1 MFLSQ
6 LRLWNFRKF
15 GNAGAIDLNN
25 PHLTVTFNQ
34 GLTLLIGENDS
45 GKTAIIDAIKLV
57 LKTHSVDWIKIE
69 HEDFFGQSQQLRIEC
84 FFEDLTNDEAKNFT
98 EFLGWDTV
106 KNAPFLKV
114 FLDVSR
120 SAERI
125 FPADVKA
132 GADDEGHILSAE
144 VREKIKSI
152 YLRPLRD
159 AANELSSRRNSRL
172 SQILH
177 SHEAFK
183 DKQGHRLVQLSQ
195 ALNQEVAAYFK
206 GEQADGTPLTAA
218 DQGGMALKTVM
229 DTYLTQFS
237 GKKTHFTM
245 TIQDLK
251 NILES
256 LSLLFDGAFNLG
268 LGSHNLL
275 CIAAEL
281 LHLEKAGWD
290 GLRLGLVEE
299 IEAHLHPQVQMQVIE
314 ALQKEAAAQKVQL
327 IFTTHSPN
335 IGSKI
340 KLENLIICQSGAVF
354 SMGKASTMLDPTD
367 YTFLQRFLDT
377 TKANLFFARGVV
389 LVEGW
394 AEELLLPELAKK
406 IDINLTQKGV
416 SVINIASTAFLR
428 YANIFK
434 RRGGGQM
441 ACTVALITDVDV
453 KPVEAGGNV
462 TEPDPANPGTN
473 ITRPITAA
481 DVTAKVAAKRLSVAT
496 KHNGQVVR
504 TYVSALWTLEYCIAM
519 SPKLRKLFYKSVL
532 EALLEQKQ
540 DDGVQDLTAYQNAIT
555 NIDSHFSN
563 WTDPAEQ
570 IAYAIMKQILDGDNN
585 VEVAQDKISKSI
597 IAQRFASN
605 LSTDTAI
612 TAYNTETSLTYLFD
626 AIRYAA
632 SN

>member
-6 LRLWNFRKF
+6 LQLWNFRKF
-15 GNAGAIDLNN
+15 GNAGAFDLTN
-25 PHLTVTFNQ
+25 PHLIVLFNQ

-69 HEDFFGQSQQLRIEC
+69 HEDFFSNATQLRIEC
-84 FFEDLTNDEAKNFT
+84 YFEGLTDEEAKNFT
-98 EFLGWDTV
+98 EFLGWDAV

-144 VREKIKSI
+144 VRDKIKTI

-159 AANELSSRRNSRL
+159 AENELSSRRNSRL

-183 DKQGHRLVQLSQ
+183 DKQGHRLVTLSQ
-195 ALNQEVAAYFK
+195 ELNKEVAAYFK
-206 GEQADGTPLTAA
+206 GQKADGTALAAA
-218 DQGGMALKTVM
+218 DQGGMELKTVM
-229 DTYLTQFS
+229 DTYLEQFS

-245 TIQDLK
+245 TSQDLK

-256 LSLLFDGAFNLG
+256 LSLLFDGAVNLG

-281 LHLEKAGWD
+281 LHLEKVGWD

-299 IEAHLHPQVQMQVIE
+299 IEAHLHPQIQMQVIE
-314 ALQKEAAAQKVQL
+314 ALQKDAAAKKVQL

-340 KLENLIICQSGAVF
+340 NLENLIICQGGAVF
-354 SMGKASTMLDPTD
+354 PMGKAATMLDATD

-394 AEELLLPELAKK
+394 AEELLLPELARK

-434 RRGGGQM
+434 RRGSRQM
-441 ACTVALITDVDV
+441 ACKVALITDVDV

-462 TEPDPANPGTN
+462 TEPDPANPGAD

-481 DVTAKVAAKRLSVAT
+481 DVTAKIAAKRLAVAT
-496 KHNGQVVR
+496 KYNGQVVQ
-504 TYVSALWTLEYCIAM
+504 TYVSALWTLEYCLAM
-519 SPKLRKLFYKSVL
+519 SLKLRKLFYKSVL

-540 DDGVQDLTAYQNAIT
+540 DDGVQNLTAYQNAIT
-555 NIDSHFSN
+555 NIDSHFNN
-563 WTDPAEQ
+563 WTDPVEH
-570 IAYAIMKQILDGDNN
+570 IAYAIMVQILEGTNN
-585 VEVAQDKISKSI
+585 VGVAQDKISKSI

-605 LSTDTAI
+605 LSSDTAI
-612 TAYNTETSLTYLFD
+612 TDLTTETSLTYLFD

>member
-6 LRLWNFRKF
+6 LRLWNFRRF

-84 FFEDLTNDEAKNFT
+84 FFDDLTNDEAKNFT

-183 DKQGHRLVQLSQ
+183 DKHGHRLVQLSQ
-195 ALNQEVAAYFK
+195 ALNQEVTAYFK
-206 GEQADGTPLTAA
+206 GEQADGTPLAAA

-245 TIQDLK
+245 TSQDLK

-275 CIAAEL
+275 CIVAEL

-327 IFTTHSPN
+327 IFSTHSPN

-340 KLENLIICQSGAVF
+340 KLENLVICQGGAVF
-354 SMGKASTMLDPTD
+354 PMGKAYTLLEPTD
-367 YTFLQRFLDT
+367 YAFLQRFLDT
-377 TKANLFFARGVV
+377 TKANLFFARGVIF
-389 LVEGW
+389 VEGW
-394 AEELLLPELAKK
+394 AEELILPELAKK
-406 IDINLTQKGV
+406 ISINLTEKGV

-434 RRGGGQM
+434 RRVGGSMQ
-441 ACTVALITDVDV
+441 CKVALITDVDV
-453 KPVEAGGNV
+453 KPVEAGGSV
-462 TEPDPANPGTN
+462 TEPDPANPGAN

-481 DVTAKVAAKRLSVAT
+481 DVTARVTNGRQSRAT
-496 KHNGQVVR
+496 KHDGQVVQ
-504 TYVSALWTLEYCIAM
+504 TQVSPLWTLEYCIAM
-519 SPKLRKLFYKSVL
+519 STKLRKLFYKSVL

-540 DDGVQDLTAYQNAIT
+540 DAGIQTLTTYQDVIT
-555 NIDSHFSN
+555 NIDSHFNN
-563 WTDPAEQ
+563 WTESPEQ
-570 IAYAIMKQILDGDNN
+570 IAYVIMMHIIDGDNN
-585 VEVAQDKISKSI
+585 VGVAKDKISKSI

-605 LSTDTAI
+605 LSADTVITD
-612 TAYNTETSLTYLFD
+612 YNTETSLTYLFD

-632 SN
+632 NN